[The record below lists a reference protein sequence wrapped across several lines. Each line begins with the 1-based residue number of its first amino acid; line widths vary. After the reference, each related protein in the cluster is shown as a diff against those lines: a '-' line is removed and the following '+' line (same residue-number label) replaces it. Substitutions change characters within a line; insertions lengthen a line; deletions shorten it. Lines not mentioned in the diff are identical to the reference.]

1 MGNKNLIKL
10 YYRVIFLFTLLVP
23 LNFAYAADN
32 LNIQRKV
39 TIGVFLTSLY
49 ELNMNTGS
57 YSADFWIWS
66 ESQIDHKFELDR
78 VELGYL
84 YGKYPLETSLKYQE
98 NLDESISF
106 ENRKIRATFL
116 HDFSLESFPFDK
128 QTLRIFIEGTD
139 SIDEL
144 IFEPSAKSGFSKLIQ
159 MSGWRINSFKLIP
172 SEINHGTNFGYPKY
186 ATNVTYPL
194 ITVEIELVRNSLYLF
209 FKLIIGLLVSVLIA
223 SLASSLSVYND
234 ELYSSRLALIGG
246 SLLAG
251 VLNQQFVDTKADAIN
266 LVTLL
271 DIIHVIG
278 ISTVGSLFVSAIVFR
293 FLSEKNYQKSK
304 LQKLDSLFGFIAF
317 TLFFSVSLILIIKS
331 V

>member
-1 MGNKNLIKL
+1 MAIKIKINFFHYAIISL
-10 YYRVIFLFTLLVP
+10 FLLSS
-23 LNFAYAADN
+23 NFVCASDN
-32 LNIQRKV
+32 LNLQRKV

-49 ELNMNTGS
+49 ELNMNAGS

-66 ESQIDHKFELDR
+66 ESQIDHKFKLDR

-98 NLDESISF
+98 NLSESISF

-116 HDFSLESFPFDK
+116 HDYSLDLFPFDK
-128 QTLRIFIEGTD
+128 QTLRIYIEGTD

-144 IFEPSAKSGFSKLIQ
+144 IFEPSTKSGFSQLIQ

-172 SEINHGTNFGYPKY
+172 SEINHGTNFGYPNY
-186 ATNVTYPL
+186 TTNVSYPL
-194 ITVEIELVRNSLYLF
+194 ITVEIELIRNSLYLF

-234 ELYSSRLALIGG
+234 DLYSSRLALIGG
-246 SLLAG
+246 SLLAS

-271 DIIHVIG
+271 DIIHLIG
-278 ISTVGSLFVSAIVFR
+278 ISTVGSLFVSAIIFR
-293 FLSEKNYQKSK
+293 FLSEKNYQKIK
-304 LQKLDSLFGFIAF
+304 LQKIDLLFGFIAF
-317 TLFFSVSLILIIKS
+317 ALFFSVSLILVVKS
-331 V
+331 L